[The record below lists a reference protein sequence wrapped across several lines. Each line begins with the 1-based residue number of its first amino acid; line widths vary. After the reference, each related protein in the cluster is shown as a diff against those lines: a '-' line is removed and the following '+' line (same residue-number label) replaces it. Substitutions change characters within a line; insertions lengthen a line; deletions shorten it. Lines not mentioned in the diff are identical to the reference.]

1 MAEERMKLVNNIT
14 HITDTSGVELKDFNL
29 AIEFSQKKYSAKK
42 TAIWH
47 LLLNGKS
54 ISRKDVYNFMYT
66 CVTCGSKHKITT
78 VSLLRKINKCSH
90 ECIECVNL
98 NMQKRETHSAN
109 FATYV
114 NRQNEAS
121 MQTDFCSL
129 FTFGL
134 QPKREKGSYMQ
145 KRDGCLVK
153 FNALDDEYKQAYYN
167 SHLTIED
174 YTRISKNI
182 ISFHNGKYTDL
193 DDIEYWPV
201 YNSTNQMTFTHMMY
215 HKSQGIIFKPHQ
227 PILKCDNCDE
237 HWRAKSIERFKN
249 CVRIQ
254 CKTCSLVNNTFILR
268 RYQNINREP
277 ILYQSKLELKFIN
290 WCNNNGIVVKNG
302 PIIPYTF
309 AGKERTYRVDFII
322 ENANILIE
330 IKDNHVWHRND
341 LESGKWQAK
350 ETAANEQVNKGIYKK
365 YMMITPVTWMSQ
377 TKALLAELN
386 LSLTKIKTS

>member
-14 HITDTSGVELKDFNL
+14 HITDTSGLELTDFNL
-29 AIEFSQKKYSAKK
+29 AIEFSQKTKNKISSAKK

-98 NMQKRETHSAN
+98 NAQKRETHSAN
-109 FATYV
+109 FATYIQIR
-114 NRQNEAS
+114 NDTSA
-121 MQTDFCSL
+121 
-129 FTFGL
+129 
-134 QPKREKGSYMQ
+134 QPEPVVKSYVE
-145 KRDGCLVK
+145 KRDECLVK
-153 FNALDDEYKQAYYN
+153 FNALDDDYKQSYYN
-167 SHLTIED
+167 AHLTPED

-193 DDIEYWPV
+193 TDIEYWPV

-215 HKSQGIIFKPHQ
+215 HKSQGLIFKPHQ

-330 IKDNHVWHRND
+330 IKDNHVWHR
-341 LESGKWQAK
+341 ESGKWQAK

-365 YMMITPVTWMSQ
+365 YMMITPITWMAQ
-377 TKALLAELN
+377 TKALLAD
-386 LSLTKIKTS
+386 LSVK

>member
-1 MAEERMKLVNNIT
+1 
-14 HITDTSGVELKDFNL
+14 
-29 AIEFSQKKYSAKK
+29 
-42 TAIWH
+42 
-47 LLLNGKS
+47 
-54 ISRKDVYNFMYT
+54 
-66 CVTCGSKHKITT
+66 
-78 VSLLRKINKCSH
+78 
-90 ECIECVNL
+90 
-98 NMQKRETHSAN
+98 
-109 FATYV
+109 
-114 NRQNEAS
+114 
-121 MQTDFCSL
+121 
-129 FTFGL
+129 
-134 QPKREKGSYMQ
+134 
-145 KRDGCLVK
+145 
-153 FNALDDEYKQAYYN
+153 
-167 SHLTIED
+167 
-174 YTRISKNI
+174 
-182 ISFHNGKYTDL
+182 
-193 DDIEYWPV
+193 
-201 YNSTNQMTFTHMMY
+201 MTFTHMMY
-215 HKSQGIIFKPHQ
+215 HKSHGIIFKPHQ

-365 YMMITPVTWMSQ
+365 YMMITPITWMAQ
-377 TKALLAELN
+377 TKALLAD
-386 LSLTKIKTS
+386 LSVK

>member
-54 ISRKDVYNFMYT
+54 ISRKDIYNFIYT

-98 NMQKRETHSAN
+98 NVQKRATHSAN
-109 FATYV
+109 FASYIKSDEHSQVEQVIKTYV
-114 NRQNEAS
+114 
-121 MQTDFCSL
+121 
-129 FTFGL
+129 
-134 QPKREKGSYMQ
+134 Q
-145 KRDGCLVK
+145 KRDECLVK
-153 FNALDDEYKQAYYN
+153 FNALDDDYKQAYFN
-167 SHLTIED
+167 THLTPED

-193 DDIEYWPV
+193 TDIEYWPV

-249 CVRIQ
+249 CVHIQ

-268 RYQNINREP
+268 RYQNVNREP

-322 ENANILIE
+322 VNANSSDNILIE

-350 ETAANEQVNKGIYKK
+350 ESAANEQVNKGIYKK

-386 LSLTKIKTS
+386 LSLNKIKTS

>member
-14 HITDTSGVELKDFNL
+14 HITDTSGLELKDFNL

-90 ECIECVNL
+90 VCIECVNL
-98 NMQKRETHSAN
+98 NAQKRTTHSTN

-114 NRQNEAS
+114 NRRNDTNV
-121 MQTDFCSL
+121 QTEPVVKSYV
-129 FTFGL
+129 
-134 QPKREKGSYMQ
+134 QKREE
-145 KRDGCLVK
+145 CLVK
-153 FNALDDEYKQAYYN
+153 FNALDDDYKQAYFN
-167 SHLTIED
+167 THLTPED
-174 YTRISKNI
+174 YMRVRKNI

-249 CVRIQ
+249 CVRIL

-268 RYQNINREP
+268 RYQNVNREP

-302 PIIPYTF
+302 PIISYTF

-330 IKDNHVWHRND
+330 IKDNPKKGLYGHRND
-341 LESGKWQAK
+341 FESGKWQAK

-365 YMMITPVTWMSQ
+365 YMMITPITWMAQ
-377 TKALLAELN
+377 TKALLAV
-386 LSLTKIKTS
+386 LSVK

>member
-1 MAEERMKLVNNIT
+1 MAEERMKLVRNIT
-14 HITDTSGVELKDFNL
+14 HITDASGVELQDFNL

-54 ISRKDVYNFMYT
+54 ISRKDIYNFMYT
-66 CVTCGSKHKITT
+66 CVTCGSKHKIAT

-90 ECIECVNL
+90 ECIECVNF
-98 NMQKRETHSAN
+98 NAQKRLNHSVN
-109 FATYV
+109 FA
-114 NRQNEAS
+114 
-121 MQTDFCSL
+121 
-129 FTFGL
+129 
-134 QPKREKGSYMQ
+134 SYMQ
-145 KRDGCLVK
+145 TKTHAQSQIEPVVEPIIKSYIQKRDECLVK
-153 FNALDDEYKQAYYN
+153 FNALDDEYKQSYFN
-167 SHLTIED
+167 IHLTLED
-174 YTRISKNI
+174 YARISKNI
-182 ISFHNGKYTDL
+182 ISFHNGKYTGADL
-193 DDIEYWPV
+193 SDIEYWPV

-215 HKSQGIIFKPHQ
+215 NTRQGTIFKPHQ

-268 RYQNINREP
+268 RHQNINREL

-290 WCNNNGIVVKNG
+290 WCNNTGIVVKNG

-309 AGKERTYRVDFII
+309 AGKERTYRVDFEIV
-322 ENANILIE
+322 NNVLGTMNNILVE
-330 IKDNHVWHRND
+330 IKDNHVWHKAD

-350 ETAANEQVNKGIYKK
+350 ELAACEQVNKGIYKK
-365 YMMITPVTWMSQ
+365 YMMITPITWMSQ
-377 TKALLAELN
+377 TKLIHELLA
-386 LSLTKIKTS
+386 KCI

>member
-1 MAEERMKLVNNIT
+1 MSEERMKIVNNIT
-14 HITDTSGVELKDFNL
+14 HITDTSGIELKDFKL

-54 ISRKDVYNFMYT
+54 ISRKDVYNFMYI

-78 VSLLRKINKCSH
+78 ASLLRKINKCSH

-98 NMQKRETHSAN
+98 NMHTQKGLNQPS
-109 FATYV
+109 
-114 NRQNEAS
+114 
-121 MQTDFCSL
+121 CSL

-145 KRDGCLVK
+145 KRDECLVK
-153 FNALDDEYKQAYYN
+153 FNAFDDDYKQAYYN
-167 SHLTIED
+167 AHLTPED
-174 YTRISKNI
+174 YIRISKNI

-227 PILKCDNCDE
+227 PILKCDNCEE

-249 CVRIQ
+249 CVRIL
-254 CKTCSLVNNTFILR
+254 CDSCSAVTNSKCILR
-268 RYQNINREP
+268 RYQNVNREP

-330 IKDNHVWHRND
+330 IKDNPKKGLYGHKKNNNLD
-341 LESGKWQAK
+341 LESCKWQAK

-365 YMMITPVTWMSQ
+365 YMMITPITWMAQ
-377 TKALLAELN
+377 TKALRAV
-386 LSLTKIKTS
+386 LSVK

>member
-29 AIEFSQKKYSAKK
+29 AIEFSQKKYSSKK

-98 NMQKRETHSAN
+98 NMKKRETHSAN
-109 FATYV
+109 FATYMK
-114 NRQNEAS
+114 RAEPQQPS
-121 MQTDFCSL
+121 FCSL
-129 FTFGL
+129 FTGETC
-134 QPKREKGSYMQ
+134 EKGSYIQ
-145 KRDGCLVK
+145 KRDECLVK
-153 FNALDDEYKQAYYN
+153 FNAMDDDYKQSYYN
-167 SHLTIED
+167 AHLTPED

-268 RYQNINREP
+268 RYQNVNRAT

-322 ENANILIE
+322 KNANILIE

-341 LESGKWQAK
+341 LESGKWEAK

-365 YMMITPVTWMSQ
+365 YMMITPITWMAQ
-377 TKALLAELN
+377 TKALLAD
-386 LSLTKIKTS
+386 LSVK